1 MNRIAGHNR
10 IYILVICLVVI
21 TTRHAVSQSVDRV
34 EAIGI
39 TVRNMDDA
47 LRFYTGVLPF
57 EKVSDEYAD
66 GEVYEKLKGLFG
78 IHLRK
83 VKLRLGDEYIVLTDY
98 LTTGGRPVP
107 QDSRSNDLW
116 FQHIAIVVSDM
127 DAAYHKL
134 RTHNVA
140 HVSTR
145 PQTLPKTIP
154 AAAGIKAFYFQDPDG
169 HTLELIYF
177 PYGKGNPKWQQHD
190 NNLFLGIDHTA
201 IAVSRTAASSKFY
214 NDLLG
219 MKFQGE
225 SYNFGNEQEHL
236 NNVSGARLRISGNK
250 TRNGPG
256 VEFLDYLAPADGRPY
271 PVNARP
277 DDLIHLET
285 IVITPD
291 ATGLFE
297 KMKEAGNT
305 IISDGVIVLP
315 SNNDNYRRGFYVR
328 DPDGHVVGIFEK

>member
-1 MNRIAGHNR
+1 M
-10 IYILVICLVVI
+10 
-21 TTRHAVSQSVDRV
+21 SQSVDRV

-39 TVRNMDDA
+39 TVQNMDEA
-47 LRFYTGVLPF
+47 LRFYTDVLLF
-57 EKVSDEYAD
+57 EKVADEYAD

-98 LTTGGRPVP
+98 LTAGGRPVP

-127 DAAYHKL
+127 DAAYDRL
-134 RTHNVA
+134 RTHNIT

-154 AAAGIKAFYFQDPDG
+154 AAEGIKAFYFQDPDG
-169 HTLELIYF
+169 HTLELIHF
-177 PYGKGNPKWQQHD
+177 PQGKGNPKWQQHD
-190 NNLFLGIDHTA
+190 NRLFLGIDHTA
-201 IAVSRTAASSKFY
+201 IAVSRTSASRKFY
-214 NDLLG
+214 NNLLG

-256 VEFLDYLAPADGRPY
+256 VEFLDYLAPADGKPY

-277 DDLIHLET
+277 DDLIHWET

-297 KMKEAGNT
+297 KLKEGGNT